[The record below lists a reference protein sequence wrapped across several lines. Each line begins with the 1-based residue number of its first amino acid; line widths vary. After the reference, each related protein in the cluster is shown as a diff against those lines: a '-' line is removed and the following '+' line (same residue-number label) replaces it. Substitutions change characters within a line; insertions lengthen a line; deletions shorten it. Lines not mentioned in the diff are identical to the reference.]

1 MRLSSKLS
9 LGFAAIAL
17 IVVIV
22 GGVAVWGASR
32 LRTNILNIAN
42 NHLPGVELAQ
52 NLEVGMRSIDSA
64 ENSLMQTTLTAA
76 EIADI
81 QKQFTASKAD
91 LDATIARIQ
100 AIPMSTAEAADWRSF
115 LASFSNWWTQHQTIV
130 SVATVY
136 ENNKSDQNY
145 SALTQQMKANDQA
158 FTTAINLT
166 NKIQTAEDSG
176 AKDSVARGET
186 INAAMRWMS
195 IIGIILGI
203 VLAIGI
209 AYFIVRSTM
218 RQVGTE
224 PATMEGLSNRIAEG
238 DLAVKLTAGRNG
250 EATGI
255 LAAMAA
261 MVAKLKEIVIQV
273 QTAAQNVSFGSE
285 QLSSSAQIQ
294 AQGAAEQ
301 AASTE
306 ELSSSMEQMS
316 ANIKQNSDNSL
327 QTEKIATR
335 AAQDAE
341 ETGKSVMSAVQAVRE
356 ISAKI
361 TIIDEIARQTNLLA
375 LNAAIEAARAGEA
388 GRGFAV
394 VAAEV
399 RKLAER
405 SQTAAK
411 EITELSKKTTSMAED
426 AGSRLDKLV
435 PDIKRTA
442 DLVQE
447 ISASSNEQSAGV
459 EQMNRAIMQLDS
471 VIQQNASSSEEIA
484 TTSEELASQ
493 SEQLSQTIAYFRV
506 NGESAR
512 ESSTQVR
519 TRTLPRQIGSS
530 EKTAQAAKS
539 GSRTSAE
546 TPPNGHR
553 TTTPHEAHPHTVSRS
568 TGITLHEESMR
579 REVSSAAGS
588 NGAGSN
594 GDEDFEEF

>member
-1 MRLSSKLS
+1 MRLSSKLT

-17 IVVIV
+17 IVVLV
-22 GGVAVWGASR
+22 GGVAVWGANR
-32 LRTNILNIAN
+32 LSTNILDIAN
-42 NHLPGVELAQ
+42 NRLPGVELAQ
-52 NLEVGMRSIDSA
+52 TLEVDMRTIDSA
-64 ENSLMQTTLTAA
+64 ENSLMQATLTAA

-81 QKQFTASKAD
+81 QKQFTAARAD

-100 AIPMSTAEAADWRSF
+100 AIPMSTTEAVDWRSF
-115 LASFSNWWTQHQTIV
+115 LASFGDWWTQHQAIV
-130 SVATVY
+130 SIATAY
-136 ENNKSDQNY
+136 ENNKTDQNY
-145 SALTQQMKANDQA
+145 SALTRQMKSNDTA
-158 FTTAINLT
+158 FTTAIDLS
-166 NKIQTAEDSG
+166 NKIQTAEDNG
-176 AKDSVARGET
+176 AKDSVGNAEA
-186 INAAMRWMS
+186 IDAAMRWIS
-195 IIGIILGI
+195 ILGMIVGI

-209 AYFIVRSTM
+209 AFFIVRSTM

-224 PATMEGLSNRIAEG
+224 PATMEALSNRIAEG
-238 DLAVKLTAGRNG
+238 DLAVRLTAGAKG
-250 EATGI
+250 DATGI

-261 MVAKLKEIVIQV
+261 MVGKLKEIVIQV
-273 QTAAQNVSFGSE
+273 QTAAQNVSYGSE
-285 QLSSSAQIQ
+285 QLSSSAQVQ

-341 ETGKSVMSAVQAVRE
+341 ETGKSVMSAVDAVRE
-356 ISAKI
+356 ISTKI

-506 NGESAR
+506 NGDGERKSPP
-512 ESSTQVR
+512 QVR
-519 TRTLPRQIGSS
+519 ARALPQRVRSS
-530 EKTAQAAKS
+530 DKS
-539 GSRTSAE
+539 NPPIKFGSRSSGTLAAE
-546 TPPNGHR
+546 EP
-553 TTTPHEAHPHTVSRS
+553 EAPVRGTDRHSVSRS
-568 TGITLHEESMR
+568 TGITLHEESLRM
-579 REVSSAAGS
+579 EAPHSGNSA
-588 NGAGSN
+588 